1 MKKKVGFVAI
11 ALALVVSV
19 FFSVAACKKNS
30 SATIGIENPFTE
42 NYVDMDYSAANGYT
56 PVEGLD
62 AFDVLMEAYN
72 HWINDTHY
80 QRTEAFDFSTTVA
93 NQGSMSVYKRNG
105 SEYFKQNVK
114 ITTGF
119 QTDNIGERIY
129 FDGNKAWSIYFND
142 KERAPG
148 DEGAMFAVTDWGEY
162 TEWTPG
168 DRYEDI
174 DDLYYNLNEDITA
187 YAWQDRANYTDD
199 CDYTVYEKDGKY
211 YFTLTINCSKEM
223 MDGAHAA
230 ARDEILKGTG
240 GDEGTLDMK
249 KNTNCDYIV
258 TPLEGGGYRFEAWR
272 RAEEYSGSRSIIK
285 VTCKQTTICVF
296 SYDAEDY
303 TITDAEKLNLA

>member
-1 MKKKVGFVAI
+1 MKKIVFTFIGAI
-11 ALALVVSV
+11 LAVSV
-19 FFSVAACKKNS
+19 IVGVAGCAKNS
-30 SATIGIENPFTE
+30 SATVAIDNPFVE
-42 NYVDMDYSAANGYT
+42 NYVDMDYSAENGYK

-62 AFDVLMEAYN
+62 AFDVLMAAYD

-105 SEYFKQNVK
+105 DEYFKQNVK

-119 QTDNIGERIY
+119 QEDNIGERIY
-129 FDGNKAWSIYFND
+129 FDGEKAWSIYFND
-142 KERAPG
+142 AIRAPG
-148 DEGAMFAVTDWGEY
+148 EKDALFAVTDWGKYE
-162 TEWTPG
+162 EWKPG
-168 DRYEDI
+168 DRYKDL

-223 MDGAHAA
+223 MDGAHVA

-249 KNTNCDYIV
+249 KNTKCDYIV

-272 RAEEYSGSRSIIK
+272 RGEEYSGSRSIIK